1 MFFNMHKIKSLRHRI
16 MGWSLRK
23 KIIYGVI
30 LLFVVFIGYKIF
42 GPKDNSA
49 NITTDIVKRENLK
62 QTILATGQVT
72 STTDLSLSFSS
83 SGVVKTLRVK
93 VGDKVKARQ
102 TLATLDQGN
111 ELAALTSARGAVAS
125 AEARY
130 KRTLEGVS

>member
-72 STTDLSLSFSS
+72 STTDLSLSFSG
-83 SGVVKTLRVK
+83 SGIAKSLRVK
-93 VGDKVKARQ
+93 VGDNVKAGQ
-102 TLATLDQGN
+102 ILATLN
-111 ELAALTSARGAVAS
+111 LSLIHI
-125 AEARY
+125 
-130 KRTLEGVS
+130 